1 MYLAPMPTPSRSI
14 DTAQAQGSATYEISS
29 EELAP
34 RGGGSRALF
43 DRVEDFDARL
53 GLDATRLFP
62 LDFSY
67 TFLNHGSFGST
78 PHEVLAEQAWW
89 RAEIEARPIELL
101 GRKLPAL
108 LRDAAASVA
117 RFVGTDPDRLGFT
130 VNATEGI
137 NGFLRSMQWSRGD
150 EIVLLDQAY
159 GAVRKSLLRLEHE
172 FGIVVREASVPLPV
186 RAPADFV
193 HAVDAA
199 TSARTRLVVIDH
211 VTSPSALVVPVE
223 EIVRRAKARG
233 VTTLVDGAHAP
244 GSIALSIDSI
254 GADAYAANL
263 HKWCCAPKGAAIL
276 VVSEAWRSRVHPLAT
291 SHDYGRDFNAEFDW
305 QGTRDPTAWLAAP
318 AALRFFARFGWSGVR
333 ARNQALAAWAQAALC
348 DLWREEPISP
358 LDGSML
364 ASMAAIRVP
373 EGVAR
378 LHASAAEMQAWLYG
392 SHRIEIPV
400 IDWGGRLHVRVSAHL
415 HTRPEDIL
423 RLGDVIREAG
433 RAS

>member
-1 MYLAPMPTPSRSI
+1 V
-14 DTAQAQGSATYEISS
+14 
-29 EELAP
+29 
-34 RGGGSRALF
+34 
-43 DRVEDFDARL
+43 VEDFDHRL
-53 GLDATRLFP
+53 GLDAARLFP
-62 LDFSY
+62 LDRSY

-78 PHEVLAEQAWW
+78 PHEVLAEQGSW

-101 GRKLPAL
+101 GRRLTGL

-117 RFVGTDPDRLGFT
+117 RFVGTEPSRLGFT

-137 NGFLRSMQWSRGD
+137 NAVLRSIQWNAGD
-150 EIVLLDQAY
+150 EVVLLDQAY

-172 FGIVVREASVPLPV
+172 FGIVVREALVPLPV
-186 RAPADFV
+186 RSPSDFIR
-193 HAVDAA
+193 AVDAA
-199 TSARTRLVVIDH
+199 TSSRTRLVLIDH
-211 VTSPSALVVPVE
+211 VTSPTALLVPVE

-233 VTTLVDGAHAP
+233 AATLVDGAHAP
-244 GSIALSIDSI
+244 GSIALSIDAI

-276 VVSEAWRSRVHPLAT
+276 VVSEAWRARVHPLAT
-291 SHDYGRDFNAEFDW
+291 SHDYGRDFTAEFDW

-318 AALRFFARFGWSGVR
+318 AALRFFARLGWGGVR
-333 ARNQALAAWAQAALC
+333 ARNHALAAWAQSTLC
-348 DLWREEPISP
+348 EMWREEPISP

-378 LHASAAEMQAWLYG
+378 LHASQAEMQAWLYDA
-392 SHRIEIPV
+392 HRIEIPV
-400 IDWGGRLHVRVSAHL
+400 IDWGGRRHVRVSAHL
-415 HTRPEDIL
+415 HTSPADIV
-423 RLGDVIREAG
+423 RLGEVIQAAE